1 MASPSRRIGILG
13 GTFDPIHRG
22 HTDVAATAQQALALE
37 AVYFIPANVPPHR
50 PEAIASSFHRFAMA
64 AFAIAGHSTW
74 RLSDIELR
82 AGGTSYTSETL
93 QRLHHDGYASG
104 ELFFVMGADAFAE
117 IAMWRNYPAIFDQAH
132 FVVVSRPEHPVTDV
146 ARRLPDLSARMIRP
160 GEKSPS
166 YPTSIIL
173 IDAPTADV
181 SSTTIRRRIASGQ
194 SITGSVVPGVEQ
206 YIEQHG
212 LYRASGSST
221 VIGNHPLDS
230 TAGRLHG

>member
-1 MASPSRRIGILG
+1 MATPPRRIGIVG

-22 HTDVAATAQQALALE
+22 HTDLAQAAQEALGLD
-37 AVYFIPANVPPHR
+37 VCYFIPANVPPHR
-50 PEAIASSFHRFAMA
+50 PEAMVSSFHRFAMA
-64 AFAIAGHSTW
+64 AFSIAGHSTW
-74 RLSDIELR
+74 HVSDIELR

-93 QRLHHDGYASG
+93 HRFQHDGFAPG
-104 ELFFVMGADAFAE
+104 ELFFTTGADAFAE
-117 IAMWRNYPAIFDQAH
+117 IALWRNYPAILDQAH
-132 FVVVSRPEHPVTDV
+132 FVVVSRPGHPVSDV

-160 GEKSPS
+160 GETRSPHQ
-166 YPTSIIL
+166 TSIIL

-194 SITGSVVPGVEQ
+194 PISGLVAPDVEQ

-212 LYRASGSST
+212 LYRSSGPSNVDT
-221 VIGNHPLDS
+221 NHPFDS